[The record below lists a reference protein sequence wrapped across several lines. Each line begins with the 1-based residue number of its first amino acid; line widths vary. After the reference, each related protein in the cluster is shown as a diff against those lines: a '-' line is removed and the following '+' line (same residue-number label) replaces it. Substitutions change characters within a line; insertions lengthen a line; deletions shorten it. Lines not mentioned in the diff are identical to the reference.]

1 MSSSVAFSS
10 NVAHLRASATI
21 AVSQRA
27 RELRAAGRT
36 IIDLGAGE
44 PDFGTPAYVMGEA
57 HAALDAGATRYP
69 AVQGTVE
76 LREAIACLPGPRSR
90 GVGAGEVVVGTG
102 SKQALFNACF
112 VLFGAGDEVLVPTP
126 GWTSYYEIVA
136 LARATPVAVIG
147 DPANG
152 FKVTPELLARAAT
165 ARTRGLILNS
175 PCNPTGS
182 VYAPDELRALLDL
195 AESRGWWV
203 VSDEIYR
210 RISYGGPA
218 ASALDV
224 AASRDR
230 LVVVDGVAKSFAMT
244 GWRIG
249 WAIAPAGVAQAMT
262 ALQSHITSNAAT
274 PSQHAALG
282 ALRDGQRGDAEVARM
297 VAEYRVR
304 RDAALD
310 IFAAEPAT
318 TVVRPDGAFYIF
330 VRAGDA
336 ADAGDAAAAA
346 LLERDGVAVVP
357 GSAFGAP
364 SWIRMSYAAPLADV
378 VEGAKR
384 IARHVSTP

>member
-1 MSSSVAFSS
+1 MSSSVAISS

-27 RELRAAGRT
+27 RELRAAGRA

-44 PDFGTPAYVMGEA
+44 PDFGTPAYVMAAA
-57 HAALDAGATRYP
+57 HAALDAGATRYT
-69 AVQGTVE
+69 AVQGIVE
-76 LREAIACLPGPRSR
+76 LREAIACLPAPRSR
-90 GVGAGEVVVGTG
+90 GVGPAEVVVGTG

-136 LARATPVAVIG
+136 LARATPVPVTG

-152 FKVTPELLARAAT
+152 FKVTPELLVRAAT
-165 ARTRGLILNS
+165 PRTRGLILNS

-195 AESRGWWV
+195 ADARGWWV

-282 ALRDGQRGDAEVARM
+282 ALRDGPRGDAEVARM

-310 IFAAEPAT
+310 ILTASPAV
-318 TVVRPDGAFYIF
+318 TVIRPDGAFYIF

-336 ADAGDAAAAA
+336 PGAGDAAAAE

-357 GSAFGAP
+357 GSAFGTP

-378 VEGAKR
+378 AEGATR
-384 IARHVSTP
+384 IARHLSSP